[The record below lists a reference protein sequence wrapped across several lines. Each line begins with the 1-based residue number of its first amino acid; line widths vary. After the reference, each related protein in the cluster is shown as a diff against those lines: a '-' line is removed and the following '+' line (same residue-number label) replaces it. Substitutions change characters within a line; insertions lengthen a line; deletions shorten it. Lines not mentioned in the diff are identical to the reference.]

1 MLNYIMFLIQEM
13 VVNLIKKITIFLLYL
28 INLVYVLKI
37 INFIISYLI
46 LLIIIH
52 LFISFINQDYH
63 LIYKNLLLLINVL
76 IYHHDHVH
84 HFFLNKAY

>member
-13 VVNLIKKITIFLLYL
+13 VVNLIKKITIFPLYL

-52 LFISFINQDYH
+52 
-63 LIYKNLLLLINVL
+63 
-76 IYHHDHVH
+76 
-84 HFFLNKAY
+84 